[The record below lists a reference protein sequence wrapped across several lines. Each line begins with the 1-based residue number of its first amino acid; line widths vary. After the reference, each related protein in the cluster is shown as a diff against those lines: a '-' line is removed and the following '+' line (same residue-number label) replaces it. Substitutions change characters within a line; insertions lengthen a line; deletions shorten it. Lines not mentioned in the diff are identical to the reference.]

1 MSSATFHFPTPAVR
15 ALLTLALD
23 FRKRMYA
30 PLPWGYYD
38 IVVHFTRVRA
48 DLDVGLPAVAA
59 ALDHHVASVPED
71 ELWRTVE
78 WIHARQ
84 QQEGGGVRRG
94 SADGGGARAA
104 GGGDGWRSPVWVAVG
119 KP

>member
-1 MSSATFHFPTPAVR
+1 MSSATFHFPTPGVR

-38 IVVHFTRVRA
+38 SVVHFTRVRA

-59 ALDHHVASVPED
+59 ALDHHVAGVPED
-71 ELWRTVE
+71 ELWRAVE
-78 WIHARQ
+78 WLDARQ
-84 QQEGGGVRRG
+84 QQEGGG
-94 SADGGGARAA
+94 AQAA
-104 GGGDGWRSPVWVAVG
+104 SGGDGWRPPVWVAAG